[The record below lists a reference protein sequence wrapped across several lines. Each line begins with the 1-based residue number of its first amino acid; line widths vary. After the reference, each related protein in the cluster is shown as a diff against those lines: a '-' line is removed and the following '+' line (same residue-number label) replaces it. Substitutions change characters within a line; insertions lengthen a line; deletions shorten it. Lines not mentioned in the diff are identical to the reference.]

1 MALADL
7 IARVGGAGARAA
19 GDPADDGVDTA
30 GDAMSGRSEAEDGDE
45 NINLTQSTRI
55 PPIDG
60 DNCCCRRCKDSRATM
75 KLLMGGREGK

>member
-30 GDAMSGRSEAEDGDE
+30 GDAMSGRSETEVEDKS
-45 NINLTQSTRI
+45 INLTRATRI
-55 PPIDG
+55 PSSDSS
-60 DNCCCRRCKDSRATM
+60 DCCRRRRKESRAVM
-75 KLLMGGREGK
+75 RC